1 MIAESLRRI
10 LRGIRLTPLH
20 PQWFAYRRQ
29 RERIREIGRLARGTV
44 LDVGCAD
51 RVIAGHLGEECI
63 YIGLDSLQT
72 GSMLYSAR
80 PDVTADAHALP
91 FRGGSIDTVVL
102 MEVAEH
108 LADPAAAL
116 REAHRVLKPA
126 GTLIVT
132 TPFMYPTHD
141 APFDFHRW
149 TVHGL
154 MSLAADTGFSV
165 KKAVAY
171 GSPAE
176 SGALLFCLGLSFQ
189 TLDSLKKRHPL
200 APVLLMASIILIPLG
215 NMAGWLM
222 ARLSSVADNP
232 MPIGFMMLLNS
243 PEHA

>member
-1 MIAESLRRI
+1 MIAEKLRRI
-10 LRGIRLTPLH
+10 LHGIRLTPLH

-29 RERIREIGRLARGTV
+29 RERIREIGRLASGTV

-51 RVIAGHLGEECI
+51 RVIAGHLGDECI

-91 FRGGSIDTVVL
+91 FRGGCIDTIVL

-116 REAHRVLKPA
+116 REAHRVLKPN

-149 TVHGL
+149 TIHGL
-154 MSLAADTGFSV
+154 MALAADTGFSV
-165 KKAVAY
+165 RKSIAY

-189 TLDSLKKRHPL
+189 TLDSLKRRHPL
-200 APVLLMASIILIPLG
+200 APILLMASIILIPLG
-215 NMAGWLM
+215 NMTGWLM

-232 MPIGFMMLLNS
+232 MPIGFMLLMNS
-243 PEHA
+243 AEHA